1 MHRPHHHL
9 DRSRLKYGWA
19 ASEPVRSLRLN
30 LSYLF
35 AVIFVVEGEMGES
48 REMEEEEMIRIGWEG
63 DERPM
68 REDERVIREGQRVME
83 Q

>member
-1 MHRPHHHL
+1 MGRP
-9 DRSRLKYGWA
+9 
-19 ASEPVRSLRLN
+19 EPVRSLHLN
-30 LSYLF
+30 LSYLLF
-35 AVIFVVEGEMGES
+35 AVIFVVEGEIGES
-48 REMEEEEMIRIGWEG
+48 REMEEEEMIRTGWEG